1 MGLLMKYTMFEIIII
16 TINRY
21 LHQTNIYT
29 TEELF
34 ERVKHAD
41 PSKAFIPIKRT
52 LSFKCKTLV

>member
-1 MGLLMKYTMFEIIII
+1 MKYTMFEIIII